1 MMYENLLGEDNLE
14 KDMES
19 YWKMKI
25 GEDKINEEQFK
36 KIKKAFNQR
45 FKKIRK
51 KVQAKEKSD
60 DIIKWAITNK
70 EDDRVKDKKN

>member
-1 MMYENLLGEDNLE
+1 
-14 KDMES
+14 
-19 YWKMKI
+19 MKI